1 MSGKKA
7 PSPKVEYIPAPP
19 PPAPPTQVPTQAVT
33 TQAALDQ
40 TSAAQQQLNAVL
52 GAQLDRTNNEFN
64 TTQDIRKTQATGAE
78 NRLGYQVQGEEQRAG
93 YVTQGEQT
101 RLGYETQGEQTRTTN
116 LQGEMFRRYQ
126 NNLDYSRA
134 QNAYHA

>member
-40 TSAAQQQLNAVL
+40 TSAAQQQLNAIL

-64 TTQDIRKTQATGAE
+64 TTQDIRKTQATAAE
-78 NRLGYQVQGEEQRAG
+78 NRLGYQVQGEEA
-93 YVTQGEQT
+93 
-101 RLGYETQGEQTRTTN
+101 RTTN
-116 LQGEMFRRYQ
+116 LQGEMYRRYQ
-126 NNLDYSRA
+126 NNLDYSRS
-134 QNAYHA
+134 QNAYRA

>member
-7 PSPKVEYIPAPP
+7 PSPKVEYVPAPP

-101 RLGYETQGEQTRTTN
+101 RTTN

-126 NNLDYSRA
+126 NNLDYSRS
-134 QNAYHA
+134 QNAYRA

>member
-101 RLGYETQGEQTRTTN
+101 RTTN

>member
-7 PSPKVEYIPAPP
+7 PSPTVEYVPAPP

-101 RLGYETQGEQTRTTN
+101 RTTN

>member
-7 PSPKVEYIPAPP
+7 PSPKVEYVPAPP

-101 RLGYETQGEQTRTTN
+101 RTTN